1 LAVQTLNKMRS
12 LDRLEARAEREI
24 ELIEQDD
31 SMDAEEKRQAIKE
44 IYAELREIE
53 RDMCEGERW

>member
-1 LAVQTLNKMRS
+1 MQNLNKMIS
-12 LDRLEARAEREI
+12 LYRLEARAEREI

-53 RDMCEGERW
+53 RDMCEDERW

>member
-1 LAVQTLNKMRS
+1 MDNKIKMRS

-53 RDMCEGERW
+53 RDMCEDERW

>member
-1 LAVQTLNKMRS
+1 MIS

-31 SMDAEEKRQAIKE
+31 SMDAEEKRRAIKE
-44 IYAELREIE
+44 ICAELREIE
-53 RDMCEGERW
+53 RDMCEDERW

>member
-1 LAVQTLNKMRS
+1 MRS

-53 RDMCEGERW
+53 RDMYEDERW

>member
-1 LAVQTLNKMRS
+1 MQNLNKMRS
-12 LDRLEARAEREI
+12 LDTLEARAEREI

-53 RDMCEGERW
+53 RDMCEDERW

>member
-1 LAVQTLNKMRS
+1 MRS
-12 LDRLEARAEREI
+12 LDRLEAMAEREI

-53 RDMCEGERW
+53 RDMCEDERW

>member
-1 LAVQTLNKMRS
+1 MRS

-24 ELIEQDD
+24 KLIEQDD

-53 RDMCEGERW
+53 RDMCEDERW